1 MPGVLHLGA
10 VSSSS
15 EVVVRLSVLPS
26 SFHLVFPFS
35 SKNMKGGGN
44 KNTYP
49 ASRNVSSGQ
58 QSASARERT
67 FYNKVGRSSPNPD
80 RSCRP
85 PPTLECSQIQT
96 FLKTSEGV
104 SEKRCTRSE
113 LHESPF
119 DICKTASPFRLKKP
133 LLEINRGRRKEAER
147 AKNDPLLQY
156 LRPGMVLLK
165 KFISHTDQVAIVKK
179 CRDLG
184 IGCGGFY
191 RPGYRDGAKLHLQ
204 MMCLGKNWNPDSR
217 SYEECRSFDNVVPP
231 EIPKEFKKLVDGA
244 LHVSRDFLHQS
255 AIDAEEVS
263 IMSPNVC
270 IVNFYNDSG
279 RLGLHQDRDESKES
293 LEKGLPVVS
302 FSIGDSAEFL
312 YSDVRDVDSAEK
324 VILESGDVLI
334 FGGKSRHIFHGVSCI
349 KPKTAPQLLND
360 DANLRPGRLNLTFRQ
375 Y

>member
-96 FLKTSEGV
+96 FLNTSEGV
-104 SEKRCTRSE
+104 SEERCTRSE

-119 DICKTASPFRLKKP
+119 DICKTASPFKLKKP

-147 AKNDPLLQY
+147 AKNDSLLQY

-165 KFISHTDQVAIVKK
+165 KFISHSDQVAIVKNVVI
-179 CRDLG
+179 LALVVEVF
-184 IGCGGFY
+184 IGLDIGMVQSFI
-191 RPGYRDGAKLHLQ
+191 LQ
-204 MMCLGKNWNPDSR
+204 MMCLGKNWNLIQDHMK
-217 SYEECRSFDNVVPP
+217 NVVLLIIFVPP

-324 VILESGDVLI
+324 VIL
-334 FGGKSRHIFHGVSCI
+334 
-349 KPKTAPQLLND
+349 
-360 DANLRPGRLNLTFRQ
+360 NLEMF
-375 Y
+375 